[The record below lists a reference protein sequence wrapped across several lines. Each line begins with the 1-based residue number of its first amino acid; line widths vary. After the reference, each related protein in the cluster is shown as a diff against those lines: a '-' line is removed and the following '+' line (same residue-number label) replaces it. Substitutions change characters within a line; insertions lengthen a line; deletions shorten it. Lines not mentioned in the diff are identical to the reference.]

1 MLFIMDKFGLVHR
14 FGQLDLQ
21 PYLPESFKLS
31 GRCAIGP
38 NDGQGHKFIVFTNKE
53 TILLKKV
60 TIPRATSIAKRLQDP
75 KGEMPMEEIVKAVH
89 QCRKEKRQE
98 GV

>member
-1 MLFIMDKFGLVHR
+1 MQLIEVGVDKKLE
-14 FGQLDLQ
+14 
-21 PYLPESFKLS
+21 LPENILRNFQA
-31 GRCAIGP
+31 R
-38 NDGQGHKFIVFTNKE
+38 DKFIVFTNKE